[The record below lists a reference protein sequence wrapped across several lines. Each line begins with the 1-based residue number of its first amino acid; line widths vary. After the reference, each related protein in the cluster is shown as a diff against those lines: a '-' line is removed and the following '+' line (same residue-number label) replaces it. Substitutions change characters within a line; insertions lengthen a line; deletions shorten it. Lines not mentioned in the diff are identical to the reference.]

1 MLPFV
6 FDPSLGR
13 ELFKFHAQ
21 PGAEQGCGRDH
32 SNGNELPDHP
42 VGIDIFGC
50 EVHNIIKNLMIN
62 GL

>member
-6 FDPSLGR
+6 FDPSIGR

-21 PGAEQGCGRDH
+21 PGAEQDSGRDH
-32 SNGNELPDHP
+32 SNGNFLPDHP
-42 VGIDIFGC
+42 VGIDLFGG